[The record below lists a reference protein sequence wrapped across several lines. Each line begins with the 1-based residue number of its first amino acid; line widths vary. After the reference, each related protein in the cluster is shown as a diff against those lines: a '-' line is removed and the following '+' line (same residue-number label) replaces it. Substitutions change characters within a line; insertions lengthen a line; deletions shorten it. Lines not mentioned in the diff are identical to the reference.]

1 MPVMTEFDYT
11 NEAEL
16 FDYRAEAELF
26 SARSRKGGRR
36 PMGYQRFARAAEAIR
51 FAMED
56 MPSELLISTYLEVD
70 GVRFNFDAIRR
81 LYESL
86 EYPLARRAAA

>member
-1 MPVMTEFDYT
+1 MTASDVS
-11 NEAEL
+11 AAADL

-26 SARSRKGGRR
+26 SARSRKAGRR
-36 PMGYQRFARAAEAIR
+36 PMKYQRFARAAEAIR

-56 MPSELLISTYLEVD
+56 MPAELLISTYLEVN
-70 GVRFNFDAIRR
+70 GMRFNFGDIRR
-81 LYESL
+81 LYESV